1 MKTSR
6 TVALVLGL
14 GWAASLAMPVAQ
26 LGTGDGEMWY
36 GWTVLLLGWLGFF
49 LGQFAWIAN
58 FLFAAALILLVRGRP
73 PLVWG
78 LMVGVLTSLLAA
90 HALSWTKVFET
101 GGGTAPVM
109 SYGPG
114 YDLWIAV
121 TFFAGAALCLAAL
134 REIRPST
141 EGVEVLP

>member
-1 MKTSR
+1 MTSWR
-6 TVALVLGL
+6 TIAIILSL
-14 GWAASLAMPVAQ
+14 GWAASLALPVAS
-26 LGTGDGEMWY
+26 LGPGAGETWH

-58 FLFAAALILLVRGRP
+58 ALFAVVLIMLVRGRP

-90 HALSWTKVFET
+90 HALSWTHVFRERGET
-101 GGGTAPVM
+101 SPVLH
-109 SYGPG
+109 YGLG

-121 TFFAGAALCLAAL
+121 TFAGGIALSLAAIQNARL
-134 REIRPST
+134 EPS
-141 EGVEVLP
+141 PRRA